1 LAAEFRLNT
10 LKRQGI
16 VSAFT
21 PRQQARLQDMFD
33 EADEFL
39 AEFRVSEAADRIAV

>member
-1 LAAEFRLNT
+1 MQDRKDE
-10 LKRQGI
+10 K

-33 EADEFL
+33 EADEFI
-39 AEFRVSEAADRIAV
+39 AEYRSRDASN

>member
-1 LAAEFRLNT
+1 
-10 LKRQGI
+10 

-39 AEFRVSEAADRIAV
+39 ADYRAQEGAE